1 MNQRTDRLYVSFC
14 VCAIYHY
21 SLLSIVITHYTHSP
35 FFVQPIFR
43 DDGFFM
49 LMSQFQEP
57 CYFLLAYLE
66 DYKMDPAAAQPL
78 MTMSIFNDYADK
90 LDLAL
95 VRVDII
101 NKGIQDF
108 EGYKV
113 AGSLLES
120 FKNEEEYDKVK
131 AFNGKPDLF
140 DVDDYISVQNKKWKE
155 EPAGVTVS

>member
-1 MNQRTDRLYVSFC
+1 
-14 VCAIYHY
+14 
-21 SLLSIVITHYTHSP
+21 
-35 FFVQPIFR
+35 
-43 DDGFFM
+43 M